1 MKPLPPLKN
10 ARRILSFDFDG
21 TLHHPADEPPVPGEF
36 FDLVSDLRETHG
48 ALWCVNTGRSL
59 PQMIEGFVE
68 SRFPFLPD
76 WVVAR
81 EREIYQPNAFGRMIP
96 HVTWNQRC
104 EKEMRRLFKK
114 CSRFLKTARHQ
125 ILEHTGAEWIEMDR
139 EPAGIIARS
148 DEEMDW
154 ITGRLLAME
163 PPENLG
169 WQRNSIYLRFGH
181 RGYQKG
187 SSLAEVARLCGIDA
201 GACFAIGDSYNDLE
215 MLDPL
220 HAGFIACPVNAVA
233 EVRTR
238 VSAHGGYLSDMAHGA
253 GVIDAL
259 RVCFGTACG
268 ADNSLD

>member
-1 MKPLPPLKN
+1 MKPLPPLEN

-21 TLHHPADEPPVPGEF
+21 TLHHPADEPPVPTDF
-36 FDLVSDLRETHG
+36 FDLVRELRDAHG

-68 SRFPFLPD
+68 SRFAFLPD

-81 EREIYQPNAFGRMIP
+81 EREIYQPNPFGRMIP
-96 HVTWNQRC
+96 HKAWNNRC
-104 EKEMRRLFKK
+104 EKEMRKLFKK

-125 ILEHTGAEWIEMDR
+125 ILEHTGAEWIEMAG

-154 ITGRLLAME
+154 ITERLLMLE
-163 PPENLG
+163 PPEQLG

-187 SSLAEVARLCGIDA
+187 SSLAEIAQLCGLDA
-201 GACFAIGDSYNDLE
+201 AACFAIGDSFNDLE
-215 MLDPL
+215 MLDPQ
-220 HAGFIACPVNAVA
+220 HAGFIACPANAV
-233 EVRTR
+233 EKVRMR
-238 VSAHGGYLSDMAHGA
+238 VSANGGYLSPMGHGA

-259 RVCFGTACG
+259 RECFG
-268 ADNSLD
+268 ADAGPD